1 MREWFGPFRIQR
13 RVGKGG
19 LGAVY
24 RAVDSRS
31 GETVALKMLPPGNDP
46 HAARRLAREFAALR
60 RVQHPNIVRALE
72 AGKEDGVPW
81 LSMEFID
88 GLGVREWLS
97 VIREPVPLEPEP
109 GEGAHGEEGVD
120 LDVLFDEPDS
130 GALLAAASA
139 RRLVRLTSLDATL
152 DPVEQEETN
161 APERLAELCDAV
173 AQGCGGVTIFHAQ
186 QLLHRYLQPSNILVP
201 PALRA

>member
-60 RVQHPNIVRALE
+60 RGPPPNLGRAPG
-72 AGKEDGVPW
+72 AGKEGRLPW
-81 LSMEFID
+81 
-88 GLGVREWLS
+88 
-97 VIREPVPLEPEP
+97 P
-109 GEGAHGEEGVD
+109 
-120 LDVLFDEPDS
+120 
-130 GALLAAASA
+130 
-139 RRLVRLTSLDATL
+139 
-152 DPVEQEETN
+152 PVEVLDGPG
-161 APERLAELCDAV
+161 APQRPLALP
-173 AQGCGGVTIFHAQ
+173 
-186 QLLHRYLQPSNILVP
+186 QPLP
-201 PALRA
+201 PR